1 MPVKKTSARTYKT
14 TVKRKSKSSKKSIK
28 VKVIFV
34 LFIALTLVFSSLYY
48 GKVVK
53 TAVSTSR
60 WFRDLFVYN
69 EYPHYRKFG
78 IKIPRKYDLH
88 GIDVSSYQGKI
99 DWEKVASMESDGIKV
114 SFTYIKATEG
124 VTLVDKYFQR
134 NWRESKA
141 NGVIRGAYHYFK
153 PLKSGLWQ
161 AKFFMQTVNLE
172 AGDLPLVIDV
182 EENGDLSD
190 AVLVANIKDFVDE
203 VERKTKYKPVIYAGF
218 RFYKDHLAGQFDD
231 YPLWIAHYNQ
241 PKLKLSDNTNWY
253 FWQHADNAHIDG
265 IRGQVDMNV
274 FKGAEEDLSSF
285 LIQKP
290 NH

>member
-1 MPVKKTSARTYKT
+1 MPVKKTSARTSKT

-34 LFIALTLVFSSLYY
+34 LVIALTLVFSPLYY

-99 DWEKVASMESDGIKV
+99 DWKKVASMESDGIKV

>member
-1 MPVKKTSARTYKT
+1 MPVKKTSARTSKT

-34 LFIALTLVFSSLYY
+34 LVIALTLVFSPLYY

-69 EYPHYRKFG
+69 EYPHYLKFG
-78 IKIPRKYDLH
+78 IKIPRKYYLH

-99 DWEKVASMESDGIKV
+99 DWKKVAVMESDGIKV

-203 VERKTKYKPVIYAGF
+203 VERKTKYKPVIYAGY

>member
-1 MPVKKTSARTYKT
+1 MPVKKTSARTSKT

-34 LFIALTLVFSSLYY
+34 LVIALTLVFSPLYY

-78 IKIPRKYDLH
+78 IKIPRKYYLH

-99 DWEKVASMESDGIKV
+99 DWKKVAVMESDGIKV
-114 SFTYIKATEG
+114 SFTFIKATEG

-203 VERKTKYKPVIYAGF
+203 VERKTKYKPVIYAGY

-253 FWQHADNAHIDG
+253 FWQHADNAHIDD